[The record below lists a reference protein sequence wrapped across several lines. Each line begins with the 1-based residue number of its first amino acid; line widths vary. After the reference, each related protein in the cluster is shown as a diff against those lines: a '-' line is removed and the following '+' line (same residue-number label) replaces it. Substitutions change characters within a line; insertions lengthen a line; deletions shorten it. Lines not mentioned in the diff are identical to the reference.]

1 MKWMFGILGALVVA
15 VIIAGLALLMLPS
28 ERIARIAADQIE
40 AQTGRKL
47 TLTGGLKISYWPV
60 LGVETGPVTLANAPW
75 AGEEPMLRA
84 ESLSIG
90 LGTRDLIAGRIRVT
104 RIIAQAPT
112 LNLTTDKTGRGNW
125 IFTDTAAGGA
135 PQTSAGGGSSTP
147 VTLEH
152 LQLTD
157 ARLRYAA
164 AGTAPID
171 LGPAD
176 LRLDWPQASGPA
188 DLTATL
194 TYQAARIDISA
205 RIAAMQDFID
215 GKTVPVVAKIGLA
228 GTTVDFEGE
237 ADVSGAASGQIEGN
251 SPDTAKLLAALGVT
265 GVDLPKGLGRTASL
279 AAGVD
284 FIPMDRLALRD
295 LAITADQNSLSG
307 AADVDL
313 SGTVP
318 QISADLTAG
327 TLDFST
333 LGGSGAGGS
342 GGKAGSGSSSG
353 WSQAPI
359 DASALG
365 LANGA
370 IKLSAQSIRTS
381 ALTLGPTEAALA
393 LDNARAVLRLTPAN
407 LFGGNLSGELV
418 ANNRKGF
425 SVAGNFKAADLDT
438 SQMLAALVGIDRLN
452 GKLQADVEFLGAG
465 QSVDAIMRSLSG
477 RGSLTMGRGVI
488 TGIDLDKL
496 FRSGVVSGGT
506 TVFDS
511 LTGSYTIAA
520 GNLQNNDLLLS
531 LPNFQV
537 KGAGRVGLGARD
549 LDYLVTPVAFKT
561 DSSQGLEVPVRVT
574 GPWAA
579 PKIRPDLDAATKA
592 KLEEQKDALEQ
603 KAKDKLKEKL
613 NVQQGQSTEDAV
625 KQKLEDEARKGIL
638 KLLGGN

>member
-1 MKWMFGILGALVVA
+1 MKWMFGILGALVLA
-15 VIIAGLALLMLPS
+15 VIVAGVALLMLPS

-40 AQTGRKL
+40 IQTGRKL
-47 TLTGGLKISYWPV
+47 TITGGLKISYWPV

-84 ESLSIG
+84 QSLSIG
-90 LGTRDLIAGRIRVT
+90 VGTRDLIAGRIRVT
-104 RIIAQAPT
+104 RIIAQEPT

-125 IFTDTAAGGA
+125 VFTETAADGA
-135 PQTSAGGGSSTP
+135 AQTSAAGGSSTP

-152 LQLTD
+152 LELTD

-164 AGTAPID
+164 AGAAPID

-188 DLTATL
+188 DLTAAL
-194 TYQAARIDISA
+194 TYQAARVDISA

-215 GKTVPVVAKIGLA
+215 GKRVPVVAKIGTA
-228 GTTVDFEGE
+228 GATVDFEGE
-237 ADVSGAASGQIEGN
+237 ADVTGAASGQIAGN
-251 SPDTAKLLAALGVT
+251 SPDTAKLLAALGV
-265 GVDLPKGLGRTASL
+265 GKVDLPKGLGRAASL
-279 AAGVD
+279 SAAVD
-284 FIPMDRLALRD
+284 VAPNGRLALRD
-295 LAITADQNSLSG
+295 LAISADQNSLSG
-307 AADVDL
+307 AADIDL
-313 SGTVP
+313 SGAVP

-327 TLDFST
+327 TLDFSS

-342 GGKAGSGSSSG
+342 GGAAGTGGPG
-353 WSQAPI
+353 WSTTPI

-365 LANGA
+365 FVNGS
-370 IKLSAQSIRTS
+370 IKLSAQGIRTS
-381 ALTLGPTEAALA
+381 ALSLGPTEAALT
-393 LDNARAVLRLTPAN
+393 LDNARAVLRLAPAN
-407 LFGGNLSGELV
+407 LFGGSLSGELV
-418 ANNRKGF
+418 ANNRKGL
-425 SVAGNFKAADLDT
+425 SVAGNLRAADLDT
-438 SQMLAALVGIDRLN
+438 AQMLAALVGIDRLN
-452 GKLQADVEFLGAG
+452 GKLQADLEFLGAG

-511 LTGSYTIAA
+511 LTGTYTIAA
-520 GNLQNNDLLLS
+520 GNLQNDDLLLS
-531 LPNFQV
+531 LSNFQV

-549 LDYLVTPVAFKT
+549 LDYLVTPVAFKS

-579 PKIRPDLDAATKA
+579 PKIRPDLDAASKA
-592 KLEEQKDALEQ
+592 KLEEQKDVLEQ

-613 NVQQGQSTEDAV
+613 NVQEGQSTEDAV
-625 KQKLEDEARKGIL
+625 RQKLEDEARKGIL

>member
-1 MKWMFGILGALVVA
+1 
-15 VIIAGLALLMLPS
+15 
-28 ERIARIAADQIE
+28 
-40 AQTGRKL
+40 
-47 TLTGGLKISYWPV
+47 
-60 LGVETGPVTLANAPW
+60 
-75 AGEEPMLRA
+75 
-84 ESLSIG
+84 
-90 LGTRDLIAGRIRVT
+90 
-104 RIIAQAPT
+104 
-112 LNLTTDKTGRGNW
+112 
-125 IFTDTAAGGA
+125 
-135 PQTSAGGGSSTP
+135 
-147 VTLEH
+147 
-152 LQLTD
+152 
-157 ARLRYAA
+157 
-164 AGTAPID
+164 
-171 LGPAD
+171 
-176 LRLDWPQASGPA
+176 
-188 DLTATL
+188 
-194 TYQAARIDISA
+194 
-205 RIAAMQDFID
+205 
-215 GKTVPVVAKIGLA
+215 
-228 GTTVDFEGE
+228 
-237 ADVSGAASGQIEGN
+237 
-251 SPDTAKLLAALGVT
+251 
-265 GVDLPKGLGRTASL
+265 
-279 AAGVD
+279 
-284 FIPMDRLALRD
+284 
-295 LAITADQNSLSG
+295 
-307 AADVDL
+307 
-313 SGTVP
+313 
-318 QISADLTAG
+318 
-327 TLDFST
+327 
-333 LGGSGAGGS
+333 
-342 GGKAGSGSSSG
+342 
-353 WSQAPI
+353 
-359 DASALG
+359 
-365 LANGA
+365 
-370 IKLSAQSIRTS
+370 
-381 ALTLGPTEAALA
+381 
-393 LDNARAVLRLTPAN
+393 
-407 LFGGNLSGELV
+407 FGGNLSGELV

-452 GKLQADVEFLGAG
+452 GKLQADVEFLGTG

-638 KLLGGN
+638 TLLGGN